1 MTALGQFIR
10 QHRIRH
16 DLTQADLAR
25 RAGIDSTYVNAIETG
40 RKRPSGAQLLQAVGD
55 ALQLDSEERQA
66 LHKAAE
72 LSQRSLRLPEELPST
87 KSELVRVLVEDLPY
101 LNAPDVDI
109 LMNVLAAL
117 RLRHT
122 PSLASTQP
130 CPQGRGAM

>member
-72 LSQRSLRLPEELPST
+72 LSQRSLRLPEGLPST
-87 KSELVRVLVEDLPY
+87 KSELVRALVEDLPY

-117 RLRHT
+117 RMRRT
-122 PSLASTQP
+122 PSSASTQP
-130 CPQGRGAM
+130 CRRVGAM